1 MNSTL
6 DEVRRIE
13 EEKLEAAMEAQKTQT
28 LELEASLE
36 KLKAVSVLH
45 ASRRQSR
52 ITVACLIFTYCN
64 YFAECAGNERHH
76 D

>member
-45 ASRRQSR
+45 ASR
-52 ITVACLIFTYCN
+52 ITVAYLIFT
-64 YFAECAGNERHH
+64 YFAECAGNERHR

>member
-52 ITVACLIFTYCN
+52 INYCSMFN
-64 YFAECAGNERHH
+64 FYIL
-76 D
+76 